1 MVPCSVPREA
11 GRSKVKGGGDKPS
24 PGRRRANVPA
34 SPGPVSLS
42 VPLPLCR
49 SSRWRGPERR
59 EARPNSDGGNV
70 IQGPLHLTPASPVA
84 LPQPH
89 PCPVFPPRWCWSC
102 CCIEAFQ
109 PGAAEDQPP
118 EGGDPRPGP
127 APRAQQMTERSG
139 VSIWLGWQVW
149 RCKGQRAEVLRWPV
163 SRHRK
168 CGYISQVQFR
178 PRIGCL

>member
-1 MVPCSVPREA
+1 MEGTSPRQAGA
-11 GRSKVKGGGDKPS
+11 GRTS
-24 PGRRRANVPA
+24 RRAPDR
-34 SPGPVSLS
+34 SLS
-42 VPLPLCR
+42 QSHFLCV
-49 SSRWRGPERR
+49 
-59 EARPNSDGGNV
+59 EAAAGVGQSVEKPNSDDGNV